1 MSKMF
6 LNYSVLLTI
15 AVVVFLTFWVWFSVK
30 KMRKTRR
37 DQGGNS
43 LPVPPPRSRRPNAD
57 LIDL

>member
-15 AVVVFLTFWVWFSVK
+15 AVVLFLTFWVWFAFK
-30 KMRKTRR
+30 KVRKAKRVNG
-37 DQGGNS
+37 DNS